1 MKHIVVINS
10 SEFSGVELLDKLLK
24 EKYKVSY
31 FRNLAYIR
39 DWDSSRTDD
48 VLRRL
53 HNVIDLPNTH
63 TPEIVRD
70 AVGILND
77 SQPVD
82 ALICIDDFSLEAAA
96 CAAEHINVPFSS
108 VNAVKTTKNKLL
120 SRQILEGT
128 DKNAPWV
135 IHERDYHK
143 LPSVLASV
151 ELPVIVKPV
160 TSASSR
166 LAYIIKERAQIN
178 LLINNIE
185 EEINELPSSYTDF
198 FNRGFL
204 VEKYLTGP
212 LVSVEIGRIGNSYYP
227 FMVTSR
233 IRCASDNVIE
243 LGSVMPSSLNDKEEQ
258 ECFKLAI
265 SALDKIGLDN
275 GIFHIEMIYTNSG
288 PAIVEVNGRLGGRTI
303 PVLYELATGNSMFE
317 HLINISQRAEPKAE
331 SVYQGQKAVSFFFK
345 AEQYGKV
352 LDGTSR
358 ALPQNL
364 ASYIQSFEFMKK
376 PGDTLQK
383 GEILGWT
390 IVSARQEEIWNVLH
404 ELIQFVESS
413 SGVEVKKAFNINI
426 YLKYLSN
433 CKVNTPHMTNYYFCH
448 VGCI

>member
-185 EEINELPSSYTDF
+185 EE
-198 FNRGFL
+198 
-204 VEKYLTGP
+204 
-212 LVSVEIGRIGNSYYP
+212 
-227 FMVTSR
+227 
-233 IRCASDNVIE
+233 
-243 LGSVMPSSLNDKEEQ
+243 
-258 ECFKLAI
+258 
-265 SALDKIGLDN
+265 
-275 GIFHIEMIYTNSG
+275 
-288 PAIVEVNGRLGGRTI
+288 
-303 PVLYELATGNSMFE
+303 
-317 HLINISQRAEPKAE
+317 
-331 SVYQGQKAVSFFFK
+331 
-345 AEQYGKV
+345 
-352 LDGTSR
+352 
-358 ALPQNL
+358 
-364 ASYIQSFEFMKK
+364 
-376 PGDTLQK
+376 
-383 GEILGWT
+383 
-390 IVSARQEEIWNVLH
+390 
-404 ELIQFVESS
+404 
-413 SGVEVKKAFNINI
+413 
-426 YLKYLSN
+426 
-433 CKVNTPHMTNYYFCH
+433 
-448 VGCI
+448 

>member
-1 MKHIVVINS
+1 IITKYNYPNLRESMKHIVVINS

-413 SGVEVKKAFNINI
+413 SGVEVKKPLI
-426 YLKYLSN
+426 
-433 CKVNTPHMTNYYFCH
+433 
-448 VGCI
+448 

>member
-70 AVGILND
+70 ADGILND

-413 SGVEVKKAFNINI
+413 SGVEVKKPLI
-426 YLKYLSN
+426 
-433 CKVNTPHMTNYYFCH
+433 
-448 VGCI
+448 

>member
-31 FRNLAYIR
+31 FRNLTYIR

-70 AVGILND
+70 AVGILNG
-77 SQPVD
+77 SEPVD

-96 CAAEHINVPFSS
+96 CAAEHIKVPFSS
-108 VNAVKTTKNKLL
+108 VKAVKATKNKLL

-178 LLINNIE
+178 HLINNIE

-212 LVSVEIGRIGNSYYP
+212 LVSVEIGRISNSYYP

-275 GIFHIEMIYTNSG
+275 GIFHIEMIYTNTG

-317 HLINISQRAEPKAE
+317 HLINITQRAEPKAE

-345 AEQYGKV
+345 AEQFGKV

-404 ELIQFVESS
+404 ELIQFVETS
-413 SGVEVKKAFNINI
+413 SGVEVKKPLI
-426 YLKYLSN
+426 
-433 CKVNTPHMTNYYFCH
+433 
-448 VGCI
+448 

>member
-317 HLINISQRAEPKAE
+317 HLIDISQRAEPKAE

-413 SGVEVKKAFNINI
+413 SGVEVKKPLI
-426 YLKYLSN
+426 
-433 CKVNTPHMTNYYFCH
+433 
-448 VGCI
+448 

>member
-185 EEINELPSSYTDF
+185 EEINDLPSSYTDF

-413 SGVEVKKAFNINI
+413 SGVEVKKPLI
-426 YLKYLSN
+426 
-433 CKVNTPHMTNYYFCH
+433 
-448 VGCI
+448 

>member
-1 MKHIVVINS
+1 ESMKHIVVINS

-413 SGVEVKKAFNINI
+413 SGVEVKKPLI
-426 YLKYLSN
+426 
-433 CKVNTPHMTNYYFCH
+433 
-448 VGCI
+448 

>member
-404 ELIQFVESS
+404 ELI
-413 SGVEVKKAFNINI
+413 
-426 YLKYLSN
+426 
-433 CKVNTPHMTNYYFCH
+433 
-448 VGCI
+448 

>member
-151 ELPVIVKPV
+151 ELPVIVKPD

-413 SGVEVKKAFNINI
+413 SGVEVKKPLI
-426 YLKYLSN
+426 
-433 CKVNTPHMTNYYFCH
+433 
-448 VGCI
+448 

>member
-413 SGVEVKKAFNINI
+413 SGVEVKS
-426 YLKYLSN
+426 L
-433 CKVNTPHMTNYYFCH
+433 
-448 VGCI
+448 

>member
-70 AVGILND
+70 AVGILNG

-108 VNAVKTTKNKLL
+108 VNAVKATKNKLL

-166 LAYIIKERAQIN
+166 LAYIINERAQIN

-185 EEINELPSSYTDF
+185 REINELPSSYTDF

-317 HLINISQRAEPKAE
+317 HLIDITQRAEPKAE

-345 AEQYGKV
+345 AEQFGKV

-358 ALPQNL
+358 VLPQNL

-404 ELIQFVESS
+404 ELIQFVETS
-413 SGVEVKKAFNINI
+413 SGVEVKKPLI
-426 YLKYLSN
+426 
-433 CKVNTPHMTNYYFCH
+433 
-448 VGCI
+448 

>member
-413 SGVEVKKAFNINI
+413 S
-426 YLKYLSN
+426 
-433 CKVNTPHMTNYYFCH
+433 
-448 VGCI
+448 

>member
-1 MKHIVVINS
+1 SMKHIVVINS

-413 SGVEVKKAFNINI
+413 
-426 YLKYLSN
+426 
-433 CKVNTPHMTNYYFCH
+433 
-448 VGCI
+448 

>member
-1 MKHIVVINS
+1 SMKHIVVINS

-413 SGVEVKKAFNINI
+413 SGVEV
-426 YLKYLSN
+426 
-433 CKVNTPHMTNYYFCH
+433 
-448 VGCI
+448 

>member
-204 VEKYLTGP
+204 LEKYLTGP

-413 SGVEVKKAFNINI
+413 SGVEVKKPLI
-426 YLKYLSN
+426 
-433 CKVNTPHMTNYYFCH
+433 
-448 VGCI
+448 

>member
-1 MKHIVVINS
+1 NYPNLRESMKHIVVINS

-413 SGVEVKKAFNINI
+413 SGVEVKKPLI
-426 YLKYLSN
+426 
-433 CKVNTPHMTNYYFCH
+433 
-448 VGCI
+448 

>member
-24 EKYKVSY
+24 EQYKVSY

-413 SGVEVKKAFNINI
+413 SGVEVKKPLI
-426 YLKYLSN
+426 
-433 CKVNTPHMTNYYFCH
+433 
-448 VGCI
+448 

>member
-352 LDGTSR
+352 LYGTSR

-413 SGVEVKKAFNINI
+413 SGVEVKKPLI
-426 YLKYLSN
+426 
-433 CKVNTPHMTNYYFCH
+433 
-448 VGCI
+448 

>member
-53 HNVIDLPNTH
+53 HNVIVLPNTH

-413 SGVEVKKAFNINI
+413 SGVEVKKPLI
-426 YLKYLSN
+426 
-433 CKVNTPHMTNYYFCH
+433 
-448 VGCI
+448 

>member
-70 AVGILND
+70 AVGILNG

-108 VNAVKTTKNKLL
+108 VNAVKATKNKLL

-166 LAYIIKERAQIN
+166 LAYIINERAQIN

-185 EEINELPSSYTDF
+185 REINELPSSYTDF

-317 HLINISQRAEPKAE
+317 HLIDITQRAEPKAE

-345 AEQYGKV
+345 AEQFGKV

-358 ALPQNL
+358 VLPQKL

-404 ELIQFVESS
+404 ELIQFVETS
-413 SGVEVKKAFNINI
+413 SGVEVKKPLI
-426 YLKYLSN
+426 
-433 CKVNTPHMTNYYFCH
+433 
-448 VGCI
+448 

>member
-24 EKYKVSY
+24 ENYKVSY

-70 AVGILND
+70 AVGILNG

-96 CAAEHINVPFSS
+96 CAAEHIKVPFSS
-108 VNAVKTTKNKLL
+108 VNAVKATKNKLL

-143 LPSVLASV
+143 LPSVLTSV

-185 EEINELPSSYTDF
+185 EEINQLPSSYTDF

-265 SALDKIGLDN
+265 SALDKLGLDN

-317 HLINISQRAEPKAE
+317 HLIDITQRAEPKAE

-345 AEQYGKV
+345 AEQFGKV

-404 ELIQFVESS
+404 ELIQFVETS
-413 SGVEVKKAFNINI
+413 SGVEVKKPLI
-426 YLKYLSN
+426 
-433 CKVNTPHMTNYYFCH
+433 
-448 VGCI
+448 

>member
-212 LVSVEIGRIGNSYYP
+212 LVSVEIGRIGNSYYL

-413 SGVEVKKAFNINI
+413 SGVEVKKPLI
-426 YLKYLSN
+426 
-433 CKVNTPHMTNYYFCH
+433 
-448 VGCI
+448 

>member
-48 VLRRL
+48 VLQRL

-70 AVGILND
+70 AVGILNG
-77 SQPVD
+77 SEPVD

-96 CAAEHINVPFSS
+96 CAAEHIKVPFSS
-108 VNAVKTTKNKLL
+108 VKAVKATKNKLL

-135 IHERDYHK
+135 IHERDYLK

-178 LLINNIE
+178 HLINNIE

-227 FMVTSR
+227 FIVTSR

-243 LGSVMPSSLNDKEEQ
+243 LGSVMPSSLNDTEEQ

-265 SALDKIGLDN
+265 SVLDKIGLDN
-275 GIFHIEMIYTNSG
+275 GIFHIEMIYTNTG

-317 HLINISQRAEPKAE
+317 HLINITQRAEPKAE

-345 AEQYGKV
+345 AEQFGKV

-390 IVSARQEEIWNVLH
+390 IVSARQEEIWNILH
-404 ELIQFVESS
+404 ELIQFVETS
-413 SGVEVKKAFNINI
+413 SGVEVKKPLI
-426 YLKYLSN
+426 
-433 CKVNTPHMTNYYFCH
+433 
-448 VGCI
+448 

>member
-364 ASYIQSFEFMKK
+364 ASYIQSSEFMKK

-413 SGVEVKKAFNINI
+413 SGVEVKKPLI
-426 YLKYLSN
+426 
-433 CKVNTPHMTNYYFCH
+433 
-448 VGCI
+448 

>member
-24 EKYKVSY
+24 EQYKVSY

-317 HLINISQRAEPKAE
+317 HLIDISQRAEPKAE

-376 PGDTLQK
+376 PDDTLQK

-413 SGVEVKKAFNINI
+413 SGVEVKKPLI
-426 YLKYLSN
+426 
-433 CKVNTPHMTNYYFCH
+433 
-448 VGCI
+448 

>member
-1 MKHIVVINS
+1 S

-404 ELIQFVESS
+404 ELIQFV
-413 SGVEVKKAFNINI
+413 
-426 YLKYLSN
+426 
-433 CKVNTPHMTNYYFCH
+433 
-448 VGCI
+448 

>member
-1 MKHIVVINS
+1 VVINS

-413 SGVEVKKAFNINI
+413 SGVEVKKPLI
-426 YLKYLSN
+426 
-433 CKVNTPHMTNYYFCH
+433 
-448 VGCI
+448 

>member
-383 GEILGWT
+383 DEILGWT

-413 SGVEVKKAFNINI
+413 SGVEVKKPLI
-426 YLKYLSN
+426 
-433 CKVNTPHMTNYYFCH
+433 
-448 VGCI
+448 

>member
-1 MKHIVVINS
+1 HIVVINS

-413 SGVEVKKAFNINI
+413 SGVEVK
-426 YLKYLSN
+426 
-433 CKVNTPHMTNYYFCH
+433 
-448 VGCI
+448 

>member
-317 HLINISQRAEPKAE
+317 HLINISQRAEPKTE

-413 SGVEVKKAFNINI
+413 SGVEVKKPLI
-426 YLKYLSN
+426 
-433 CKVNTPHMTNYYFCH
+433 
-448 VGCI
+448 

>member
-1 MKHIVVINS
+1 VINS

-413 SGVEVKKAFNINI
+413 SGV
-426 YLKYLSN
+426 
-433 CKVNTPHMTNYYFCH
+433 
-448 VGCI
+448 

>member
-1 MKHIVVINS
+1 ISIITKYNYPNLRESMKHIVVINS

-413 SGVEVKKAFNINI
+413 SGVEVKKPLI
-426 YLKYLSN
+426 
-433 CKVNTPHMTNYYFCH
+433 
-448 VGCI
+448 

>member
-1 MKHIVVINS
+1 ESMKHIVVINS

-413 SGVEVKKAFNINI
+413 SGVEVKK
-426 YLKYLSN
+426 
-433 CKVNTPHMTNYYFCH
+433 
-448 VGCI
+448 